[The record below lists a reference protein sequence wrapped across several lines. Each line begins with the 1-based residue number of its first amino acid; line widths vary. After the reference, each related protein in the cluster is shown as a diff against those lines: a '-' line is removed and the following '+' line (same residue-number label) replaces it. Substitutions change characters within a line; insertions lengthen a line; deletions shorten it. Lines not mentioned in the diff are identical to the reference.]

1 MLEIRNLNKSFD
13 GVQAVQDFS
22 VSLQAGKITSLIGP
36 NGAGKT
42 TAFNVATGFLAANSG
57 EISLEGHSLNRLA
70 PWRIARLGVSRTF
83 QNLRLFRR
91 MTVLDNVLIGIQ
103 RQKGEYFLDALI
115 RFSSGSREYRTQ
127 LERAK
132 ELLEFVGLSN
142 QQNDLAGNLSYGQQ
156 KLLSIACCLATE
168 PRLLLL
174 DEPVAGVQPAMT
186 EKIKNILQQLVG
198 DGKTVFLI
206 EHDIGFVLSI
216 SDTVVVMDEGKKIAE
231 DKPAAI
237 RNNPE
242 ILEAYLS

>member
-115 RFSSGSREYRTQ
+115 RFSSGSREYRTH